1 MNRRKHPRNV
11 GCYKRYSIHIM
22 GIPEKERQEGP
33 KEILETIMAKTF
45 PKLVSGTKPQ
55 TQEAQ
60 RTPSVPKRLY
70 IGIFLSN
77 YRESKIKGNPERS
90 QRGWGGECLT
100 NRVTEIR
107 ITSNFSFRNH
117 ASKKR
122 KL

>member
-1 MNRRKHPRNV
+1 MWA
-11 GCYKRYSIHIM
+11 GYKRYSIHIM
-22 GIPEKERQEGP
+22 GIPEKERQKGP
-33 KEILETIMAKTF
+33 KEILETIMTKTF

-90 QRGWGGECLT
+90 QRGWGGMPYQQR
-100 NRVTEIR
+100 NRNKDYIQFLLQKPCQQEEKAVK
-107 ITSNFSFRNH
+107 H
-117 ASKKR
+117 LKC
-122 KL
+122 